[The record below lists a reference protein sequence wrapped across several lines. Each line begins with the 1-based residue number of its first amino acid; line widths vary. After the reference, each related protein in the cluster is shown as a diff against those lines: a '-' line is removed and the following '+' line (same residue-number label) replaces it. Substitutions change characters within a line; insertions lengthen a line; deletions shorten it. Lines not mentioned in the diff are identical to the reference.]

1 MRDKIKQCDIENKAY
16 RSGQKDLKN
25 QATRFLEE
33 RKSQIS
39 GSRIQS
45 PYVNYNQV
53 KFNMMPLAV
62 SPNVL

>member
-1 MRDKIKQCDIENKAY
+1 MHQKSKPNDTENRAS

-39 GSRIQS
+39 GSCIQS
-45 PYVNYNQV
+45 PYVNYNNE
-53 KFNMMPLAV
+53 KINMMPLEV